1 MSVECSESVLLD
13 EQHEISLNELSE
25 LSGLS
30 SDELC
35 QLVDSGVLIPNNPAE
50 AIWHFNSRYVI
61 SIRTLCRLKQDFELE
76 SNSLGLLL
84 LFLERI
90 RKLEFKL
97 RELDHTKLAK

>member
-1 MSVECSESVLLD
+1 MTVEYSESVFLD

-30 SDELC
+30 SEELC

-50 AIWHFNSRYVI
+50 AIWHFNSRYII
-61 SIRTLCRLKQDFELE
+61 SIRTLFRLKQDFDLE

-90 RKLEFKL
+90 RVLEQQL
-97 RELDHTKLAK
+97 NRH